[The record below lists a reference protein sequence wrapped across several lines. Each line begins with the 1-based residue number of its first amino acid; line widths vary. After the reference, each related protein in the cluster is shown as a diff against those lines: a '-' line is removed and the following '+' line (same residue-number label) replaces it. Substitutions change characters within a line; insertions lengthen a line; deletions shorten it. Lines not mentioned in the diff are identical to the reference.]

1 MCQIAE
7 RVLSTKIVFRGA
19 DNRLDGGAAVV
30 DTGYCTHAAQTVAL
44 IGAALQGQ
52 PLERIFNT
60 HLHSD
65 HCGGNAALQAAWPG
79 VRTAVPPGHLA
90 QVQGWDAYAL
100 SYTPTGQQCPRFGA
114 DAALLPG
121 TEVRLGVRLW
131 QVHAA
136 PGHDPHSIV
145 LFEPQDALLISADAL
160 WENGFGVVFPELE
173 GEAAFAEVAA
183 TLDLIERLAPR
194 TVIPGHGP
202 VFYDAPRAIDTAR
215 RRLDGFVREPL
226 KHALH
231 GAKVL
236 LKYKLLEWQQIAL
249 VDVRSPVNQAGITF
263 FEILFDENATCHIA
277 FGEAYPEGMVGSAEM
292 DETTLAVHGVNDADT
307 HVDFMIGSPQMDIDG
322 ITKDGQREPVMRQGE
337 WAISL

>member
-1 MCQIAE
+1 MTHFASALPALPPEMTVLE
-7 RVLSTKIVFRGA
+7 RGWLSANNIVFRGA

-100 SYTPTGQQCPRFGA
+100 SYTPTGQQCPRFRA

-183 TLDLIERLAPR
+183 TLDVIERLAPR

-249 VDVRSPVNQAGITF
+249 VDVQAWA
-263 FEILFDENATCHIA
+263 LATPYFNLLHTRY
-277 FGEAYPEGMVGSAEM
+277 FAEM
-292 DETTLAVHGVNDADT
+292 AFLPWLHSLVESLLRSGAAT
-307 HVDFMIGSPQMDIDG
+307 
-322 ITKDGQREPVMRQGE
+322 RQGDVLHN
-337 WAISL
+337 A

>member
-1 MCQIAE
+1 M
-7 RVLSTKIVFRGA
+7 
-19 DNRLDGGAAVV
+19 
-30 DTGYCTHAAQTVAL
+30 
-44 IGAALQGQ
+44 
-52 PLERIFNT
+52 
-60 HLHSD
+60 
-65 HCGGNAALQAAWPG
+65 
-79 VRTAVPPGHLA
+79 
-90 QVQGWDAYAL
+90 QGWDAYAL
-100 SYTPTGQQCPRFGA
+100 SYTPTGQHCPRFRA

-121 TEVRLGVRLW
+121 TEVQLGVRLW

-249 VDVRSPVNQAGITF
+249 VDVQAWA
-263 FEILFDENATCHIA
+263 LATPYFNLLHTRY
-277 FGEAYPEGMVGSAEM
+277 FAEM
-292 DETTLAVHGVNDADT
+292 AFLPWLHSLVESLLRSGAAT
-307 HVDFMIGSPQMDIDG
+307 
-322 ITKDGQREPVMRQGE
+322 RQGDVLHN
-337 WAISL
+337 A

>member
-1 MCQIAE
+1 MTHSASALPALPPEMTVLE
-7 RVLSTKIVFRGA
+7 RGWLSANNIVFRGE
-19 DNRLDGGAAVV
+19 RSGAAVV
-30 DTGYCTHAAQTVAL
+30 DTGYCTHAEQTVAL
-44 IGAALQGQ
+44 IGAALQGR

-79 VRTAVPPGHLA
+79 ARTAVPPGHLA
-90 QVQGWDAYAL
+90 EVQGWDAYAL
-100 SYTPTGQQCPRFGA
+100 SYTPTGQQCPRFRA
-114 DAALLPG
+114 DDAWIPGSEVLLGDRP
-121 TEVRLGVRLW
+121 W

-145 LFEPQDALLISADAL
+145 LFEAQDALLISADAL

-202 VFYDAPRAIDTAR
+202 VFYDAPRAIDVAR
-215 RRLDGFVREPL
+215 RRLDGFVREPV

-249 VDVRSPVNQAGITF
+249 VDVQTWA
-263 FEILFDENATCHIA
+263 LATPYFNLLHTRY
-277 FGEAYPEGMVGSAEM
+277 FAEM
-292 DETTLAVHGVNDADT
+292 GFLPWLHRLLESLLRSGAAT
-307 HVDFMIGSPQMDIDG
+307 
-322 ITKDGQREPVMRQGE
+322 RQGDVLHN
-337 WAISL
+337 A

>member
-1 MCQIAE
+1 MTHFASALPALPPEMTVLE
-7 RVLSTKIVFRGA
+7 RGWLSANNIVFRGA

-30 DTGYCTHAAQTVAL
+30 DTGYCTHAEQTVAL

-100 SYTPTGQQCPRFGA
+100 SYTPTGQQCPRFRA

-121 TEVRLGVRLW
+121 TEVQLGVRLW

-249 VDVRSPVNQAGITF
+249 VDVQAWA
-263 FEILFDENATCHIA
+263 LATPYFNLLHTRY
-277 FGEAYPEGMVGSAEM
+277 FAEM
-292 DETTLAVHGVNDADT
+292 AFLPWLHSLVESLLRSGAAT
-307 HVDFMIGSPQMDIDG
+307 
-322 ITKDGQREPVMRQGE
+322 RQGDVLHN
-337 WAISL
+337 A

>member
-1 MCQIAE
+1 MTHFASALPALPPEMTVLE
-7 RVLSTKIVFRGA
+7 RGWLSANNIVFRGA

-100 SYTPTGQQCPRFGA
+100 SYTPTGQQCPRFRA

-249 VDVRSPVNQAGITF
+249 VDVQAWA
-263 FEILFDENATCHIA
+263 LATPYFNLLHTRY
-277 FGEAYPEGMVGSAEM
+277 FAEM
-292 DETTLAVHGVNDADT
+292 AFLPWLHSLVESLLRSGAAT
-307 HVDFMIGSPQMDIDG
+307 
-322 ITKDGQREPVMRQGE
+322 RQGDVLHN
-337 WAISL
+337 A

>member
-1 MCQIAE
+1 MTHSASALPALPPEMTVLE
-7 RVLSTKIVFRGA
+7 RGWLSANNIVFRGA

-100 SYTPTGQQCPRFGA
+100 SYTPTGQQCPRFRA

-121 TEVRLGVRLW
+121 TEVQLGVRLW

-249 VDVRSPVNQAGITF
+249 VDVQAWA
-263 FEILFDENATCHIA
+263 LATPYFNLLHTRY
-277 FGEAYPEGMVGSAEM
+277 FAEM
-292 DETTLAVHGVNDADT
+292 AFLPWLHSLVESLLRSGAAT
-307 HVDFMIGSPQMDIDG
+307 
-322 ITKDGQREPVMRQGE
+322 RQGDVLHN
-337 WAISL
+337 A

>member
-1 MCQIAE
+1 MTHFASALPALPPEMTVLE
-7 RVLSTKIVFRGA
+7 RGWLSANNIVFRGA

-100 SYTPTGQQCPRFGA
+100 SNTPTGQQCPRFGA

-121 TEVRLGVRLW
+121 TEVQLGVRLW

-249 VDVRSPVNQAGITF
+249 VDVQAWA
-263 FEILFDENATCHIA
+263 LATPYFNLLHTRY
-277 FGEAYPEGMVGSAEM
+277 FAEM
-292 DETTLAVHGVNDADT
+292 AFLPWLHSLVESLLRSGAAT
-307 HVDFMIGSPQMDIDG
+307 
-322 ITKDGQREPVMRQGE
+322 RQGDVLHN
-337 WAISL
+337 A

>member
-1 MCQIAE
+1 MTHSASALPALPPEMTVLE
-7 RVLSTKIVFRGA
+7 RGWLSANNIVFRGE
-19 DNRLDGGAAVV
+19 RSGAAVV
-30 DTGYCTHAAQTVAL
+30 DTGYCTHAEQTVAL
-44 IGAALQGQ
+44 IGAALQGR

-79 VRTAVPPGHLA
+79 ARTAVPPGHLA
-90 QVQGWDAYAL
+90 EVQGWDAYAL
-100 SYTPTGQQCPRFGA
+100 SYTPTGQQCPRFRA
-114 DAALLPG
+114 DDALIPG
-121 TEVRLGVRLW
+121 SEVLLGDRPW

-145 LFEPQDALLISADAL
+145 LFEAQDALLISADAL

-202 VFYDAPRAIDTAR
+202 VFYDAPRAIDVAR
-215 RRLDGFVREPL
+215 RRLDGFVREPV

-249 VDVRSPVNQAGITF
+249 VDVQTWA
-263 FEILFDENATCHIA
+263 LATPYFNLLHTRY
-277 FGEAYPEGMVGSAEM
+277 FAEM
-292 DETTLAVHGVNDADT
+292 GFLPWLHRLLESLLRSGAAT
-307 HVDFMIGSPQMDIDG
+307 
-322 ITKDGQREPVMRQGE
+322 RQGDVLHN
-337 WAISL
+337 A